1 VANRPALILGAIALA
16 LIAAL
21 LWYFTRGAST
31 PAPKSAPPP
40 PVTVA
45 FVQKANVAGL
55 AHSIGTVVPVSTV
68 QVTALVTG
76 QLLSTGFAEGEIV
89 KTGQVLFQ
97 IDPKPF
103 AAALAQARA
112 TLARDTATNVSAQ
125 NDKTRYTNLAAQG
138 AATAQQRDQAI
149 ATAGAD
155 AATIEADKAAVQTAE
170 LNLGYATIRSPITG
184 KTGPILIQP
193 GNLITAN
200 NNASPLV
207 TITQLQ
213 PIKVSMFL
221 PQSDLPRIQAQMAEK
236 KLEMTLRPGGGQPI
250 AAPVNFVGNQVDAKT
265 GTVELR
271 ATFDNS
277 DFRLVP
283 GQYVDAAVSLDNYS
297 NAIVVPRDAVNI
309 GPESRYVY
317 VVGDHEIAAMRPV
330 TLIYD
335 DGASDVIAGD
345 VKPGERVII
354 EGQLRVIPGTS
365 VQVMNAPKAA
375 RS

>member
-1 VANRPALILGAIALA
+1 
-16 LIAAL
+16 
-21 LWYFTRGAST
+21 
-31 PAPKSAPPP
+31 
-40 PVTVA
+40 
-45 FVQKANVAGL
+45 
-55 AHSIGTVVPVSTV
+55 
-68 QVTALVTG
+68 
-76 QLLSTGFAEGEIV
+76 
-89 KTGQVLFQ
+89 
-97 IDPKPF
+97 
-103 AAALAQARA
+103 
-112 TLARDTATNVSAQ
+112 
-125 NDKTRYTNLAAQG
+125 
-138 AATAQQRDQAI
+138 
-149 ATAGAD
+149 
-155 AATIEADKAAVQTAE
+155 
-170 LNLGYATIRSPITG
+170 
-184 KTGPILIQP
+184 
-193 GNLITAN
+193 
-200 NNASPLV
+200 
-207 TITQLQ
+207 
-213 PIKVSMFL
+213 
-221 PQSDLPRIQAQMAEK
+221 
-236 KLEMTLRPGGGQPI
+236 MTLRPGGGQPI

-317 VVGDHEIAAMRPV
+317 VVGDHDVAAMRPV

-354 EGQLRVIPGTS
+354 EGQLRVISGTS